1 MSSKDEVIHEP
12 IIPSE
17 LGGSFLHKSP
27 EEVFTPEKFDYT
39 ARMMFDTAK
48 SFAENEV
55 LPLLERLDKQEEGL
69 MPGLIRKACELGFG
83 GVDVP
88 EKYGGLGLNKSIS
101 VRILEALSLNG
112 SFSTTIGV
120 HTGVGQAP
128 LLMFGSEEH
137 KQKYLPLIVSGEWM
151 GAYALS
157 EPNSGSDAL
166 SVSTKAILD
175 VEGRAYSLRGTK
187 MWISN
192 AKWANLFM
200 TFAKIDG
207 EKFSCFLIE
216 RGFPGVSISREEH
229 KMGLKGSSTARLVLD
244 DAKVPRENLLYK
256 EGEGHRVAFNVL
268 NIGRCKLAG
277 MALGQC
283 REALRQAVNYSKERK
298 QFGKSIGSFGLVRDK
313 LARMAASMYGVE
325 SALYRTTGLLDNVF
339 AQVTH
344 DSPEI
349 IEQYRRAAEEYPIE
363 CSIMKVF
370 STEVLDFCV
379 DEALQIHGG
388 YGFTEEFPVARLYR
402 DARVMRIYEGTNEIN
417 RLFILD
423 RVYKRRLHK
432 GDYKQSSSPLGEIIW
447 RFLPR
452 VVAEV
457 YSDDKGAQC
466 ARKDEQ
472 EIKGAMADLILILYA
487 QQAVEAR
494 SKSRISH
501 FSEVAGEYF
510 MAMSD
515 AWAQARIL
523 ELNSRLG
530 TSERYEPRGDWKKG
544 EEVAEAVMD
553 LGGYGL

>member
-1 MSSKDEVIHEP
+1 MSSKKETLREKIQ
-12 IIPSE
+12 PSE
-17 LGGSFLHKSP
+17 PGGSFLHHPPKD
-27 EEVFTPEKFDYT
+27 VFCPEKFDYS

-48 SFAENEV
+48 AFAENEV

-69 MPGLIRKACELGFG
+69 MPSLIRKACELGFG

-88 EKYGGLGLNKSIS
+88 EKYGGLGLSKSIA
-101 VRILEALSLNG
+101 VRILEALSVNG

-128 LLMFGSEEH
+128 LVMFGNEQQ
-137 KQKYLPLIVSGEWM
+137 KQKYLPLIVEGEWM

-166 SVSTKAILD
+166 SASTKAVFDAGENL
-175 VEGRAYSLRGTK
+175 YWLNGTK

-207 EKFSCFLIE
+207 ERFSCFLVE
-216 RGFPGVSISREEH
+216 RDFPGVSVSREEH

-244 DAKVPRENLLYK
+244 DAKVPAENLLYR
-256 EGEGHRVAFNVL
+256 EGEGHKVAFNVL

-298 QFGKSIGSFGLVRDK
+298 QFGKSISSFGLVRDK
-313 LARMAASMYGVE
+313 LARMTALIFGVE
-325 SALYRTTGLLDNVF
+325 SALYRTTGLLDDVF
-339 AQVTH
+339 AQVVV
-344 DSPEI
+344 DSPDVSE
-349 IEQYRRAAEEYPIE
+349 EYRKAAEEYQVE
-363 CSIMKVF
+363 CSLVKVL

-388 YGFTEEFPVARLYR
+388 YGFTEEFPIARMYR

-417 RLFILD
+417 RLFVFD
-423 RVYKRRLHK
+423 RVFRK
-432 GDYKQSSSPLGEIIW
+432 GFCPSSDGVKESLSGVLSNL
-447 RFLPR
+447 LPR
-452 VVAEV
+452 AAEEV
-457 YSDDKGAQC
+457 FSDDKGTPSE
-466 ARKDEQ
+466 RKDAQ
-472 EIKGAMADLILILYA
+472 EIKGAITDLILLLYA
-487 QQAVEAR
+487 QQAVNAR
-494 SKSRISH
+494 LKN
-501 FSEVAGEYF
+501 EVPNFLRRAGEYF
-510 MAMSD
+510 IALSD
-515 AWAQARIL
+515 AWAQSRVL

-530 TSERYEPRGDWKKG
+530 TFERFEPRGDWKVG
-544 EEVAEAVMD
+544 EEVAEAV
-553 LGGYGL
+553 LEFGGYPL

>member
-1 MSSKDEVIHEP
+1 MSSNKEVVREGINP
-12 IIPSE
+12 LVP
-17 LGGSFLHKSP
+17 GGSFLHDSP
-27 EEVFTPEKFDYT
+27 EEVFSPEKFDYS

-48 SFAENEV
+48 AFAENEV

-69 MPGLIRKACELGFG
+69 MPSLVRNACELGFG

-88 EKYGGLGLNKSIS
+88 EKYGGLGLNKSVA
-101 VRILEALSLNG
+101 VRILEALSVNG

-128 LLMFGSEEH
+128 LVMFGNEEQ
-137 KQKYLPLIVSGEWM
+137 KQKYLPPIVNGDWM

-166 SVSTKAILD
+166 SLSAKA
-175 VEGRAYSLRGTK
+175 VREGNIYSLNGTK

-200 TFAKIDG
+200 TFAKING
-207 EKFSCFLIE
+207 EKFSCFLVE
-216 RGFPGVSISREEH
+216 RDFPGVSVSREEH

-244 DAKVPRENLLYK
+244 DAKVPAENLLYK
-256 EGEGHRVAFNVL
+256 EGEGHKVAFNVL

-298 QFGKSIGSFGLVRDK
+298 QFGKSISSFGLVRDK
-313 LARMAASMYGVE
+313 LARMTALIFGVE
-325 SALYRTTGLLDNVF
+325 SALYRTTGLLDDVF
-339 AQVTH
+339 AQVVV
-344 DSPEI
+344 DSPKGV
-349 IEQYRRAAEEYPIE
+349 EQYRQAAEEYQIE
-363 CSIMKVF
+363 CSLVKVL

-417 RLFILD
+417 RLFVFD
-423 RVYKRRLHK
+423 RVFRK
-432 GDYKQSSSPLGEIIW
+432 GLYASGG
-447 RFLPR
+447 R
-452 VVAEV
+452 VRETLSGVVSNLLQRAVAEV
-457 YSDDKGAQC
+457 FSDDKGTPSE
-466 ARKDEQ
+466 RKDTQ
-472 EIKGAMADLILILYA
+472 EIKGAMADLILLLYA
-487 QQAVEAR
+487 QQAVNAR
-494 SKSRISH
+494 LKN
-501 FSEVAGEYF
+501 EVPNFLRMAGEYF
-510 MAMSD
+510 IALSD
-515 AWAQARIL
+515 AWAQSRII

-530 TSERYEPRGDWKKG
+530 TNEHLEPHGDWKVG
-544 EEVAEAVMD
+544 EDVAEAVLE
-553 LGGYGL
+553 LGGCAL